1 MATLTLRTV
10 KGSPLT
16 NTEVDNNFTNLNTDK
31 YESGDN
37 MAPTDLD
44 VGGDLTVTGSST
56 FSVGGSITA
65 AGTTQGDATAITST
79 YNVVTTATANQGV
92 VLPTAT
98 TGLVVKIVND
108 TSVTIKVYPGTSDQI
123 DSGAANAARSLG
135 PGMTMEL
142 IAVSGS
148 KWNTMA
154 DVLVFDSSGTR
165 IN

>member
-44 VGGDLTVTGSST
+44 VGGDLTVTGSSS
-56 FSVGGSITA
+56 FSVGGSVSA
-65 AGTTQGDATAITST
+65 AGTTQGDATSLTST
-79 YNVVTTATANQGV
+79 YNVVTAATANQGV
-92 VLPTAT
+92 VLPSAV

-108 TSVTIKVYPGTSDQI
+108 TSVNINVYPATSDQI
-123 DSGAANAARSLG
+123 DANGSNVAKSLG

-148 KWNTMA
+148 KWNSMA